1 MCAAYCT
8 ISFKLLFLLH
18 CQHAVARWSDSL
30 GLRLPVACAS
40 TMIEVNRHC
49 RVPQSPVCLVDQI
62 GLGVAVE
69 GLCVA
74 CVLSKHMLATPEA
87 HEAWLDHRDKC

>member
-8 ISFKLLFLLH
+8 ISSKFVFLLH
-18 CQHAVARWSDSL
+18 CQHAVARWSDSV

-40 TMIEVNRHC
+40 KLVDVNRRC
-49 RVPQSPVCLVDQI
+49 RVPQSPVCLI
-62 GLGVAVE
+62 PGLGVAVE

-74 CVLSKHMLATPEA
+74 CVVSKHMLATPEA
-87 HEAWLDHRDKC
+87 HEAWLDNRDKC